1 MLVARVAAPRPRPP
15 CPPRLSRARL
25 LIEFVDPD
33 VPHPLRRR
41 RRLIVVAVVAVLLVA
56 GGAVAVVVLRNGGK
70 TRHDA
75 EETKGVELKDASE
88 IEVFATE
95 DEGI

>member
-1 MLVARVAAPRPRPP
+1 MV
-15 CPPRLSRARL
+15 
-25 LIEFVDPD
+25 
-33 VPHPLRRR
+33 
-41 RRLIVVAVVAVLLVA
+41 VVAVVAVLLVA